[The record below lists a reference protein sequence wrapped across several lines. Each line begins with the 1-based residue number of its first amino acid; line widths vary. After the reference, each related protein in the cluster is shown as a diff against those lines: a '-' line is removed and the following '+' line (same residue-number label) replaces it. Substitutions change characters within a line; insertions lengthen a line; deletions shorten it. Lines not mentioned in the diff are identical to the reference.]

1 MNHPETWLSSL
12 TAAELRGEMGAL
24 FLGAAGIIAG
34 YRFYLKYAPTPILR
48 VEGLVPGQQCSD
60 VGSWGSE

>member
-1 MNHPETWLSSL
+1 
-12 TAAELRGEMGAL
+12 MGAL